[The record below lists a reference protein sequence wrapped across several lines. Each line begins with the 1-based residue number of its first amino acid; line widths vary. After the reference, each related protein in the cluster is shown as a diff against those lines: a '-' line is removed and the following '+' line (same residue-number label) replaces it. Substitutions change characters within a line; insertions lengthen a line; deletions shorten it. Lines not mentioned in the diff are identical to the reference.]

1 MRAHRQH
8 GVAMEAVL
16 AALTLPIACN
26 AAHATLGPKESPRA
40 KYDIGAE
47 TKIQN
52 TKYVF
57 LNYATK
63 VKAIRAATNEY
74 HDP

>member
-1 MRAHRQH
+1 MR
-8 GVAMEAVL
+8 
-16 AALTLPIACN
+16 
-26 AAHATLGPKESPRA
+26 AHATLGPKNAPGRKTTLGPKQ
-40 KYDIGAE
+40 KY
-47 TKIQN
+47 KIQ
-52 TKYVF
+52 KKVF

>member
-1 MRAHRQH
+1 MAGYSATRAHRH
-8 GVAMEAVL
+8 VIAMEAVL

-47 TKIQN
+47 KQN
-52 TKYVF
+52 NT
-57 LNYATK
+57 NYATK
-63 VKAIRAATNEY
+63 VKAI
-74 HDP
+74 